1 MAVSYVTGLN
11 PGVRAPA
18 THADRGLLLTLL
30 ELVEKR
36 APRTSTAIALAAG
49 VPEEFA
55 GHIER
60 DIGFEQSAANFAQ
73 GLVDVAFRKRTAP
86 GQAIE
91 DCIQPFRKTVEHSKH
106 FCARGRIALSGG
118 YLRPRGAGRRV
129 QCRSLARAAGK

>member
-60 DIGFEQSAANFAQ
+60 MLERNREH
-73 GLVDVAFRKRTAP
+73 GLVD
-86 GQAIE
+86 
-91 DCIQPFRKTVEHSKH
+91 
-106 FCARGRIALSGG
+106 RGSDGVWSVTPA
-118 YLRPRGAGRRV
+118 GA
-129 QCRSLARAAGK
+129 AAVT